1 MLRKKILII
10 IPYFG
15 KLPNYFEMWLLSA
28 KYNKDFDWLLIL
40 DDKTNYDF
48 PENVNVEYSSFQ
60 ILKNTIQKKFDFQ
73 ITLHSPYKLCDYRPA
88 YGYIFNEY
96 IKDYD
101 FWGYGDVDLIYGNLS
116 NFITDQILYEY
127 DKILSV
133 GHLTLFRNNDYMNSS
148 FKLQAPNLPSYIEAF
163 SNEKPFTFDEW
174 GGVTRIF
181 NAHPIKQYQEGIMA
195 DISWYFYK
203 FKSANGHANYK
214 KTCFV
219 WNNGVLY
226 QLFENNN
233 ELGVKEFPY
242 VHFQK
247 RKMDVKYSTP
257 LDSINTIVIT
267 PQGFET
273 FNTLDIMNRDFLLT
287 GFRENIRALMSFYIR
302 LSKRGV
308 KKLRKKL
315 PSFSINP

>member
-1 MLRKKILII
+1 MISEKVLIV

-28 KYNKDFDWLLIL
+28 RFNKDFEWLLLL
-40 DDKTNYDF
+40 DDKTSYDF
-48 PENVNVEYSSFQ
+48 PENVHVEYTTFQ
-60 ILKNTIQKKFDFQ
+60 SLKKRIQEKFDFQ
-73 ITLHSPYKLCDYRPA
+73 IILHSPYKLCDYRPA

-96 IKDYD
+96 IKGYD
-101 FWGYGDVDLIYGNLS
+101 FWGYGDLDLIYGNLS
-116 NFITDQILYEY
+116 NFITDQILSEY
-127 DKILSV
+127 DKVLSV

-148 FKLQAPNLPSYIEAF
+148 YQLLARNLPSYKEAF
-163 SNEKPFTFDEW
+163 SDEKPFTFDEW

-181 NAHPIKQYQEGIMA
+181 NSHPIKQYQEGVMA
-195 DISWYFYK
+195 DISWYFYR

-219 WNNGVLY
+219 WNNGVLF
-226 QLFENNN
+226 QLYYKDG

-257 LDSINTIVIT
+257 LDSANTIVVT

-273 FNTLDIMNRDFLLT
+273 LSTSDIMNRDFLSID
-287 GFRENIRALMSFYIR
+287 FNDEIRALLSFYIR
-302 LSKRGV
+302 LFKRAV
-308 KKLRKKL
+308 NKLRKK
-315 PSFSINP
+315 IA